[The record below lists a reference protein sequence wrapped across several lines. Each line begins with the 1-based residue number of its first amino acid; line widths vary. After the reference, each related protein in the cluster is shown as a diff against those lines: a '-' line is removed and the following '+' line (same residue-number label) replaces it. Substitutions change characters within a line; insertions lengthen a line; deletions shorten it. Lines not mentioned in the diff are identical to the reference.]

1 MNREQWGTVMRYFQ
15 ACWVKFSVE
24 DLALELSRDITFT
37 GRDKVLVG
45 GKQEV
50 LDLFQEKFFTAVNIF
65 DTVIHNFEVKS
76 WHGFGIVVNYKFQ
89 QGPLMH
95 ISKMQEIFTFDDNN
109 LIDSIE
115 RN

>member
-24 DLALELSRDITFT
+24 DLALEFGPDISFR
-37 GRDKVLVG
+37 GRNQVLVS

-50 LDLFQEKFFTAVNIF
+50 LDLFQKKFFTGVNIF
-65 DTVIHNFEVKS
+65 TTVIHNFEVKS
-76 WHGFGIVVNYKFQ
+76 WSGGSIVVNYKLQ

-95 ISKMQEIFTFDDNN
+95 ISEMQEIFTFDHHNR
-109 LIDSIE
+109 IESIQ